1 MDKYIKRIL
10 IFGTIVM
17 FLTGNGCMAASGTSK
32 SNISENSASDTSEG
46 NISENVASGI
56 SESNISE
63 NSASGTSEGNIG
75 ENSAK
80 ADSNDF
86 ISSIND
92 EKSFLSDS
100 QKYVDDDDFDISD
113 IFTNALK
120 GRFDNNKILKFC
132 LNLFGQD
139 FKKAITSIAGIVIVV
154 VITAILKSI
163 SENLGNESTG
173 KIAFFVEYI
182 LVVLILMKNFAEIV
196 GKTRETI
203 QNATAFSNSLIPL
216 FTTLIIATG
225 KINSAGVIEPILLL
239 IVSFINNVI
248 SNLVIPL
255 ILASTAL
262 GIISKISDE
271 VKVEKISKLIKKG
284 SIWGISTALTLFIT
298 IASLEGGL
306 TNNLDNFTKKAGK
319 SVISVAVPVVGNI
332 LGSAIDTI
340 SRLHKF
346 IKKRCWY
353 HRNCSNC
360 FNLCETNN

>member
-10 IFGTIVM
+10 ILGTIVM
-17 FLTGNGCMAASGTSK
+17 FLTGNGCMAASDTSK
-32 SNISENSASDTSEG
+32 SNIGENSSRGTSESNIGENSASDTSER
-46 NISENVASGI
+46 
-56 SESNISE
+56 NISE
-63 NSASGTSEGNIG
+63 NSAE
-75 ENSAK
+75 
-80 ADSNDF
+80 ADSDDF
-86 ISSIND
+86 ISSVND
-92 EKSFLSDS
+92 EKSKFGINGFLSDS

-120 GRFDNNKILKFC
+120 GRFDNIKILKFC

-203 QNATAFSNSLIPL
+203 QNATVFSNSLIPL

-353 HRNCSNC
+353 NRNCSNC
-360 FNLCETNN
+360 FNLCETDN